1 MTSLATNIDYNL
13 RQALDN
19 EQAIDVSNV
28 TDRHV
33 QALPTAVKDRC
44 LQISAHLLRAGI
56 DDDIV
61 LRLRRQ
67 AKLSAAVTTGKGR
80 YGKGRRHDQH
90 N

>member
-1 MTSLATNIDYNL
+1 MTSLPTNIDYNL
-13 RQALDN
+13 RQALEN

-44 LQISAHLLRAGI
+44 LQISAHLQTQGI
-56 DDDIV
+56 TDDPL
-61 LRLRRQ
+61 LRLKRQ
-67 AKLSAAVTTGKGR
+67 AKLSACVVRGKGR